1 MLILGACLWMVCQ
14 AESNPPLLRPG
25 VALIR
30 REEKVLT
37 ENIHWKVVQYQ
48 DLGPISE
55 TLERLKTSLEVIS
68 TVVKRENSSAHGEAR
83 MRLVGHRLAFMTK
96 GFREVLTGVKES
108 QHCKSRVKRS
118 LFDGVGRL
126 LHSMFGL
133 LDDRSGAEVKRLGAQ
148 TVAIK
153 HHLSQQ
159 FTVLKDMA
167 NTLDLTTKEVARLD
181 SHVRKLSL
189 DLNRQIGEVNW
200 EVQWNEKM
208 DNLEAIIGSL
218 DKEVQRACEVI
229 LMALTGHV
237 SPRLLTDAVVEEVLQ
252 ALGNTLGAS
261 FGDVIKDFAKME
273 LVRCGYEL
281 IFTITLHIPQ
291 PVKWELT
298 EVLSTPMQTEKGLVA
313 LKGLPSNIAQ
323 TDSEVIEF
331 SNGMLDGCMKS
342 KEFILCPRALTSPI
356 SVTESCVCM
365 LERLPGGSNGIPNV
379 CKTEWVKGFTPIF
392 KVYNDL
398 GDLLYSVNRTT
409 PALLKCSSG
418 SRRTIELKGTGY
430 LHFPGDCALVINKGI
445 TVYSRRESVS
455 TGYDFTSV
463 HTNFSEYDKVLQDV
477 MEPILSRD
485 LRVVHDHFNQS
496 KANLDKV
503 NASINGLVKAIA
515 SIDQDNA
522 VLFGRTDHHYVTQVN
537 SWVGVILGPILIIIS
552 LCFTLYLWKRLRQER
567 DKRLSLSR
575 AIESLVGPALQPL
588 SHSPYARRP
597 RGTMSTDTTL

>member
-1 MLILGACLWMVCQ
+1 
-14 AESNPPLLRPG
+14 
-25 VALIR
+25 
-30 REEKVLT
+30 
-37 ENIHWKVVQYQ
+37 
-48 DLGPISE
+48 
-55 TLERLKTSLEVIS
+55 
-68 TVVKRENSSAHGEAR
+68 

-273 LVRCGYEL
+273 LVSQVGVDRG
-281 IFTITLHIPQ
+281 TIN
-291 PVKWELT
+291 
-298 EVLSTPMQTEKGLVA
+298 SNANRKGLVA

-356 SVTESCVCM
+356 S
-365 LERLPGGSNGIPNV
+365 
-379 CKTEWVKGFTPIF
+379 
-392 KVYNDL
+392 
-398 GDLLYSVNRTT
+398 
-409 PALLKCSSG
+409 
-418 SRRTIELKGTGY
+418 
-430 LHFPGDCALVINKGI
+430 GI

-537 SWVGVILGPILIIIS
+537 SWEIIGHPRTCDFS
-552 LCFTLYLWKRLRQER
+552 EGACQ
-567 DKRLSLSR
+567 
-575 AIESLVGPALQPL
+575 
-588 SHSPYARRP
+588 RP
-597 RGTMSTDTTL
+597 DL